1 MVLLKPSDPPG
12 PISHGRGMGSHTT
25 NMAARG
31 QQPWKV
37 KESLGK
43 VEGRVI
49 DSWFRYIP
57 RKVTAIISAS
67 PPNNE
72 LFRTKDHALCIF
84 MCTKPSTCLTSMQ
97 YSLFGVFSSVL
108 LTNQACSALHLGTCC
123 PLYLKRSSPSPQVAG
138 GVSSNTSFEFIS
150 PPP

>member
-84 MCTKPSTCLTSMQ
+84 MCTKHSTYLTSMQ
-97 YSLFGVFSSVL
+97 YSLVGVFSSVL